1 MATPKK
7 PTTAPKIIPDEIE
20 VDFVVGLDRDGNY
33 AIREIHDDLNYN
45 DAVQIE
51 IPDYDTYQV
60 CRVYLPRPKP
70 PELTPLILV
79 PQHG

>member
-20 VDFVVGLDRDGNY
+20 VNFVVAFNDEGEYEISQILDGGD
-33 AIREIHDDLNYN
+33 YN
-45 DAVQIE
+45 NALSDTYIE
-51 IPDYDTYQV
+51 YTSYQV

-70 PELTPLILV
+70 PEPLILV
-79 PQHG
+79 PQVG